1 MRVLAFL
8 ILPIFAFGQTLDRA
22 ESLWRARDYQGA
34 NAQFAALVK
43 QNPKNADYRVR
54 WGRLLLERFNRADS
68 MALFSEALTI
78 SPKHA
83 GALLGLALVAEQSF
97 DDKAAGFA
105 QQALETDP
113 NSVEARALLAKL
125 KVEDSNYT
133 DATAEANKAL
143 AVSPTALDAMTVLA
157 AIDLLKDRPTP
168 WLDRIGAI
176 NSRYGKAYETLAALF
191 VLNRRYEEGIGYYRK
206 AIALTPDL
214 WSAHEQLGI
223 NLMRLG
229 FEEEARQHLE
239 LGYANGQKD
248 DATVNSLRLMDSYKN
263 FVTFRDGNTV
273 LRLHKKEAE
282 VLRPYFESE
291 MKRAMAVYEK
301 KYEVKLDRPA
311 QVEVYPDHEDFA
323 VRTMGMPGLGA
334 LGVTFGY
341 VVAMDSP
348 SGRPPGSFHWAS
360 TMWHELSHVYVLTLT
375 KHHVPRWF
383 TEGMAVHEETA
394 VAADWGD
401 RLGPEVITAI
411 KDKKLLPIADMD
423 RGFIHP
429 SFQAQVLVSYYQAG
443 KVCDFISAKWGE
455 HKLLDMVHDFAGTLS
470 TAEVIRKD
478 LGMEPEE
485 LDKQFLASVEAET
498 KKTVDGYAE
507 WRKKMKELSELSKAK
522 KYDEAIRT
530 GLAIR
535 DLYPDYVEHANV
547 YEFLSDAYLAKNDKL
562 AAMAQLEHYSQIG
575 GRSPEALKKLATL
588 LVEDGR
594 PRDAAKV
601 LNRLNFIAPIDPELH
616 QRLGDLWL
624 AQGDLDGAVR
634 EFRAVIAEKP
644 LDQAGSHFNLAR
656 AYKALQKAGDARDEL
671 LLALEAAPNFRPA
684 QKMLLELSATP
695 TN

>member
-1 MRVLAFL
+1 MRLAALLF
-8 ILPIFAFGQTLDRA
+8 LPILIFGQTLDHA
-22 ESLWRARDYQGA
+22 ESLWRAHDYQGA
-34 NAQFAALVK
+34 SAQFAALVK
-43 QNPKNADYRVR
+43 RNPKNAEYRVR

-68 MALFSEALTI
+68 MALFSEALSIT
-78 SPKHA
+78 PNNA
-83 GALLGLALVAEQSF
+83 GALLGMALVAEQSF

-105 QQALETDP
+105 QQALASEP
-113 NSVEARALLAKL
+113 NLVEARALLAKL
-125 KVEDSNYT
+125 RLEDSNFT
-133 DATAEANKAL
+133 DASVEANKAL
-143 AVSPTALDAMTVLA
+143 AASPSAVDAMAVLA
-157 AIDLLKDRPTP
+157 AIDLLKDRQTQ
-168 WLDRIGAI
+168 WMDKISAI
-176 NSRYGKAYETLAALF
+176 NPHYGKAYETLAGLF
-191 VLNRRYEEGIGYYRK
+191 VLNRRYEEAIGYYRK
-206 AIALTPDL
+206 AITLSPDL

-229 FEEEARQHLE
+229 FEAEARQHLE
-239 LGYANGQKD
+239 LGYENGQKD

-263 FVTFRDGNTV
+263 FVTFRDGNTI

-282 VLRPYFESE
+282 LLRPYFESE
-291 MKRAMAVYEK
+291 MKRAMAVYEQ
-301 KYEVKLDRPA
+301 KYEVKLDRPV

-394 VAADWGD
+394 VASDWGD

-429 SFQAQVLVSYYQAG
+429 SFPAQVLVSYYEAG

-478 LGMEPEE
+478 LGVEPED
-485 LDKQFLASVEAET
+485 LDKQFIASVEAET
-498 KKTVDGYAE
+498 KKTVEGYPE
-507 WRKKMKELSELSKAK
+507 WRKKIKELSELSKAK
-522 KYDEAIRT
+522 KYDEAIAV
-530 GLAIR
+530 GIAIR
-535 DLYPDYVEHANV
+535 DLYPDYVEHSNV
-547 YEFLSDAYLAKNDKL
+547 YELLSDAYLAKNNKL
-562 AAMAQLEHYSQIG
+562 AATAQLERYSQIG
-575 GRSPEALKKLATL
+575 GRNPPALKQLAAL

-594 PRDAAKV
+594 PREAAQV
-601 LNRLNFIAPIDPELH
+601 LNRLNYIAPNDSDLH

-656 AYKALQKAGDARDEL
+656 AYKAQRKPDDERDEL

-684 QKMLLELSATP
+684 QKMLLELTANP
-695 TN
+695 AN